1 MGGSKRANAY
11 SRHLQ
16 SEMVLC
22 YKLRKKPNVI
32 EEMSVL
38 GDVKNRNVV
47 IIDDMVDTAG
57 TLVLAAQKMKE
68 KGAKSIRAF
77 ATHPILSG
85 NAVQRIDESPISEL
99 VVTDSVPLLNK
110 SDKIKVLSIAE
121 IFANTIQAV
130 NLNQSISTNFVF

>member
-38 GDVKNRNVV
+38 GDVKDRNVV